1 MSNKDYYDEDEIID
15 SIVNEKTPR
24 MAEEDF
30 QRKQWENSNGR
41 HPRGVHVQHIGC
53 CGCFDIRKFLTNF
66 IIYNLVLMVTAGLF
80 PGFYLASIP
89 AAFRA
94 SFTLTVINTF
104 VKPLIVLITFPLTI
118 ATLGLFYLVINGII
132 IMTTAAIMGDDFVIS
147 NFFVAFLAAIFISV
161 LQHFIK
167 KHILKVD
174 QL

>member
-15 SIVNEKTPR
+15 SIVNDKTPR
-24 MAEEDF
+24 MTEEDA
-30 QRKQWENSNGR
+30 QRNQWENLNGHR
-41 HPRGVHVQHIGC
+41 DVHVRHMSC
-53 CGCFDIRKFLTNF
+53 CGCFDFRKFLINF

-80 PGFYLASIP
+80 PGFYLANIP
-89 AAFRA
+89 AAIRA
-94 SFTLTVINTF
+94 AFTLTLINTF

-118 ATLGLFYLVINGII
+118 VTLGLFYFVINGII
-132 IMTTAAIMGDDFVIS
+132 IMTTAALMGDDFVIS

-167 KHILKVD
+167 TQILKVD